1 MKKQTT
7 EQIKMADLL
16 LVHFAF
22 IPDPARKERQFRL
35 PDDFSGLDFTI
46 SLRLSLTDEPSRVRF
61 SRAFS
66 SFFQH
71 EQRGD
76 LQNFLQD
83 EDRARSFNISALGCK
98 SRRLLAALM

>member
-46 SLRLSLTDEPSRVRF
+46 SLHTDGPSRVRF

-98 SRRLLAALM
+98 SCRLLAALM

>member
-1 MKKQTT
+1 
-7 EQIKMADLL
+7 MADLL

-46 SLRLSLTDEPSRVRF
+46 SLHTDEPSRVRF